1 MKRVKI
7 YFFYLF
13 FSIFVFHQDLRSCI
27 YHYETPIG
35 KFLKPVELTENDSG
49 LDLVDCIYVINL
61 DERVEKWDRIK
72 ALLDERELKTN
83 RFSAING
90 WKLPSETMNELHGNY
105 SRQCTKGEVG
115 CLLSHISALKDAY
128 EREFEYIW
136 VLEDD
141 VEFLE
146 DVGQISLLMK
156 SLSEFDPE
164 WDILYTDVDYRA
176 EKEGYVPSVSSDFRP
191 DRDHLPL
198 EYYTRKIPVND
209 DLMLIGQRFGLR
221 SYLLSQS
228 GIKKVLEY
236 FTHVYLWTAID
247 IDIHYIPDIREY
259 VTRRDIVTNR
269 RVRLYRDTASEI
281 SLISK

>member
-1 MKRVKI
+1 MKNS
-7 YFFYLF
+7 FYLF
-13 FSIFVFHQDLRSCI
+13 FIIWSICGFHQELQSCI
-27 YHYETPIG
+27 YHYETPIA
-35 KFLKPVELTENDSG
+35 KFLKPTELTENESG

-61 DERVEKWDRIK
+61 DERIEKWERIK
-72 ALLDERELKTN
+72 ALLDERELRGN

-90 WKLPSETMNELHGNY
+90 WRLPPETMDELHGNY
-105 SRQCTKGEVG
+105 SRRCTKGEVG
-115 CLLSHISALKDAY
+115 CLLSHISVLKDAC
-128 EREFEYIW
+128 ERGFDYIW

-146 DVGQISLLMK
+146 DIRQIPLLMK
-156 SLSEFDPE
+156 SLSEYDPE

-176 EKEGYVPSVSSDFRP
+176 EKKGYIPSVSSDFRP

-198 EYYTRKIPVND
+198 KYYTRKIPISN
-209 DLMLIGQRFGLR
+209 DLMMIGQRFGMR
-221 SYLLSQS
+221 SYLLSRS

-236 FTHVYLWTAID
+236 FTHVYLWSAVD

-269 RVRLYRDTASEI
+269 RVRIYRDTGPKS
-281 SLISK
+281 SLNSK